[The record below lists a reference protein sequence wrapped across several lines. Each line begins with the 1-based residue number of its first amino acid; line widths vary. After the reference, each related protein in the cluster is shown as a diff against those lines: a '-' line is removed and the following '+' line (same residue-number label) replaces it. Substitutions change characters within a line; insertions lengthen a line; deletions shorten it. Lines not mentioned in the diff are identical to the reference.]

1 MNIQRINALTKKDLL
16 TVIRVPAV
24 LFMAILFPIVL
35 TGAFGIAF
43 GSFGGVA
50 SETSYTVG
58 IIDSDGSK
66 WSEYFLNN
74 ISSSEVLRNISY
86 TDYDN
91 AQDDL
96 SQGIISAIIII
107 PENFGSS
114 CDSFFLNPLNAS
126 LWINTTI
133 DLTVDQSSL
142 IVSNAVPPL
151 IQQLLMITIYGEDA
165 ISSPQ
170 PVQIGNPSFVQ
181 SEHLTQF
188 DIMAPGMFAFA
199 VIFLTMIVSES
210 FTESREKG
218 LLRRIQVTPTS
229 SVDII
234 LSSVISNMIIAVFQ
248 VALVFVVAGIMGFN
262 PKTDLVGILF
272 AFVLVL
278 ILALCNVAFGLIT
291 ASIAK
296 TPSAA
301 TGISF
306 IFILPQMFLG
316 TFVPIA
322 GDIQKIVPS
331 YYTTHGLTSVLLRG
345 APITGETVVMDLIVL
360 ACFGIVSIILGVI
373 FYSRFGKD

>member
-1 MNIQRINALTKKDLL
+1 MNIQRINALIKKDLL

-24 LFMAILFPIVL
+24 LFLTLLFPIVL

-43 GSFGGVA
+43 GSFGGTA
-50 SETSYTVG
+50 SETSYAVG
-58 IIDSDGSK
+58 IIDSDDSR
-66 WSEYFLNN
+66 WSEYFLSN
-74 ISSSEVLRNISY
+74 ISNSVVLRNVSY
-86 TDYDN
+86 TDFED

-114 CDSFFLNPLNAS
+114 CDSFYVNPSNAS

-133 DLTVDQSSL
+133 GLSVDQSSL
-142 IVSNAVPPL
+142 IVSNAIPPL
-151 IQQLLMITIYGEDA
+151 IQQLLMITLYGEEA
-165 ISSPQ
+165 VSSPQ
-170 PVQIGNPSFVQ
+170 PVQIGNPSLVE

-188 DIMAPGMFAFA
+188 DIMAPGMFAFG

-234 LSSVISNMIIAVFQ
+234 LSSAISNMIIAVFQ
-248 VALVFVVAGIMGFN
+248 VALVFIVAGIMGFN

-296 TPSAA
+296 TPGAA

-322 GDIQKIVPS
+322 GDIQKFVPS
-331 YYTTHGLTSVLLRG
+331 YYATHGLTSVLLRG
-345 APITGETVVMDLIVL
+345 APITGETVIMDLITL
-360 ACFGIVSIILGVI
+360 AGFGVVSVILGVF
-373 FYSRFGKD
+373 FYSKFGKD

>member
-1 MNIQRINALTKKDLL
+1 
-16 TVIRVPAV
+16 
-24 LFMAILFPIVL
+24 
-35 TGAFGIAF
+35 
-43 GSFGGVA
+43 
-50 SETSYTVG
+50 
-58 IIDSDGSK
+58 
-66 WSEYFLNN
+66 
-74 ISSSEVLRNISY
+74 
-86 TDYDN
+86 
-91 AQDDL
+91 
-96 SQGIISAIIII
+96 
-107 PENFGSS
+107 
-114 CDSFFLNPLNAS
+114 
-126 LWINTTI
+126 
-133 DLTVDQSSL
+133 
-142 IVSNAVPPL
+142 
-151 IQQLLMITIYGEDA
+151 
-165 ISSPQ
+165 
-170 PVQIGNPSFVQ
+170 
-181 SEHLTQF
+181 
-188 DIMAPGMFAFA
+188 
-199 VIFLTMIVSES
+199 
-210 FTESREKG
+210 
-218 LLRRIQVTPTS
+218 
-229 SVDII
+229 
-234 LSSVISNMIIAVFQ
+234 MIIAVFQ

>member
-35 TGAFGIAF
+35 TGAFGFAF
-43 GSFGGVA
+43 GSFGGTA
-50 SETSYTVG
+50 SEASYTVG
-58 IIDSDGSK
+58 IIDSDESK

-74 ISSSEVLRNISY
+74 ISSSEVLRNVSY

-114 CDSFFLNPLNAS
+114 CDSFYLNPLNAR
-126 LWINTTI
+126 LWINATI

-151 IQQLLMITIYGEDA
+151 IQQLLMITLYGEDA
-165 ISSPQ
+165 VSSPQ
-170 PVQIGNPSFVQ
+170 PVQIGNPSFIQ

-331 YYTTHGLTSVLLRG
+331 YYATHGLTSVLLRG
-345 APITGETVVMDLIVL
+345 ASITGETVVMDLIVL

>member
-262 PKTDLVGILF
+262 PKTDLV
-272 AFVLVL
+272 
-278 ILALCNVAFGLIT
+278 
-291 ASIAK
+291 
-296 TPSAA
+296 
-301 TGISF
+301 
-306 IFILPQMFLG
+306 
-316 TFVPIA
+316 
-322 GDIQKIVPS
+322 
-331 YYTTHGLTSVLLRG
+331 
-345 APITGETVVMDLIVL
+345 
-360 ACFGIVSIILGVI
+360 
-373 FYSRFGKD
+373 